1 MLAWTQGRIKGGDEG
16 VLLEVFVMSIYQGIG
31 GILVNLFFFVKG
43 RIIDIDM
50 LGFYANSLKL
60 SAFQVLISCCY
71 FFVVFGETLLL
82 FF

>member
-1 MLAWTQGRIKGGDEG
+1 MDPRADQGGDEG

-31 GILVNLFFFVKG
+31 GIFVNLFFVKC

-60 SAFQVLISCCY
+60 SAFQVLVAI
-71 FFVVFGETLLL
+71 FL
-82 FF
+82 